1 MVELLP
7 PRLICTCF
15 DLSLNNNNL
24 YITGPRQLFHNRP
37 LPQLPENNLGEEP
50 RSGSMIPTAT
60 SPLPELLESFK
71 SSSAPSTSTSVRT
84 KYGISETEYHDDT
97 QIKFLA
103 ENQPSG
109 TEEQDDVTNIAQPV
123 YMFRE
128 AIEIRHHV
136 QGGYPNLPAPS
147 VESSSSMQFQAHAEQ
162 DPHSSPDIFGFR
174 DSRTEENAEIYYNEI
189 EETEVGN
196 HSSQNAPTGMIP
208 RLEEVI
214 EFRDFCHDGTD
225 DEQERISTHGDEN
238 VEVLIM
244 ADLILKE
251 LCNCNILPSKACH
264 LHIQNDLDFSTTTQ
278 AVTKLPEF
286 PGLKVV
292 LLHCGFR
299 HSKKDIPKDLKED
312 IKEAINIVDEKYSEA
327 SIYISAVLPCR
338 GNKNRSKIDE
348 VNLII
353 EEACNETS
361 AEFVDFTPALASED
375 TGKIDIK
382 LYSDT
387 LSLNKKGSK
396 KFAEMMMKTLHI
408 NPTAHLVRELG
419 IKSREVQIED
429 KEKERSYSSDAK
441 SDSIADKNEKAA
453 WFKIEPKSTM
463 DFIFSGL

>member
-1 MVELLP
+1 
-7 PRLICTCF
+7 
-15 DLSLNNNNL
+15 
-24 YITGPRQLFHNRP
+24 
-37 LPQLPENNLGEEP
+37 
-50 RSGSMIPTAT
+50 MIPTAT

-109 TEEQDDVTNIAQPV
+109 TEEQDDATNIAQPV

-162 DPHSSPDIFGFR
+162 DPHSSPDIIGFR

-214 EFRDFCHDGTD
+214 EFRDVCHDGTD
-225 DEQERISTHGDEN
+225 DDQERISTHGDEN

-251 LCNCNILPSKACH
+251 LRNCNILPSKACH

-348 VNLII
+348 VNLVI
-353 EEACNETS
+353 EEACKETS

>member
-1 MVELLP
+1 
-7 PRLICTCF
+7 
-15 DLSLNNNNL
+15 
-24 YITGPRQLFHNRP
+24 
-37 LPQLPENNLGEEP
+37 
-50 RSGSMIPTAT
+50 MIPRAR

-71 SSSAPSTSTSVRT
+71 SSSATSTSTSVRT

-109 TEEQDDVTNIAQPV
+109 TEQEEDGVTNIAQPV

-128 AIEIRHHV
+128 AIEIRHQV
-136 QGGYPNLPAPS
+136 QGGYPNLPVPS

-162 DPHSSPDIFGFR
+162 DPHSSPDTIGFR
-174 DSRTEENAEIYYNEI
+174 DSVTEENTEIYYNEI
-189 EETEVGN
+189 VETEVGN
-196 HSSQNAPTGMIP
+196 HSSHNVPTGRIP

-214 EFRDFCHDGTD
+214 EIRDVCHDGTD
-225 DEQERISTHGDEN
+225 DEQERIRSHSDET

-244 ADLILKE
+244 ADLVLKE
-251 LCNCNILPSKACH
+251 LPSCSILPSKACH
-264 LHIQNDLDFSTTTQ
+264 VHIQNDLDFSTTAQ
-278 AVTKLPEF
+278 AVTKLPTF
-286 PGLKVV
+286 PGLEVV

-299 HSKKDIPKDLKED
+299 HSKKEIPKHLKED
-312 IKEAINIVDEKYSEA
+312 IKEAINIVDDEKYPEA

-348 VNLII
+348 VNLTI

-361 AEFVDFTPALASED
+361 AEFVDFIPALAGED

-387 LSLNKKGSK
+387 LSLNKKGAK

-441 SDSIADKNEKAA
+441 SDSMADKNEKVA
-453 WFKIEPKSTM
+453 WFQKEPQCTL